1 MLPAARLFL
10 ILGILFLAISGL
22 LFLAYR
28 LGITPGR
35 LPGSLPGDI
44 RIQGSNFTCLIGLGT
59 SLLLSVVL
67 TVLLNLLLRWLG
79 K

>member
-10 ILGILFLAISGL
+10 ILGIVFLAISGL
-22 LFLAYR
+22 LLLAYR
-28 LGITPGR
+28 LGVTPGR
-35 LPGSLPGDI
+35 LPGDI

-59 SLLLSVVL
+59 SLLLSIVL

>member
-10 ILGILFLAISGL
+10 ILGVIFLVISGL
-22 LFLAYR
+22 LFLAAR
-28 LGITPGR
+28 LGLIPGR
-35 LPGSLPGDI
+35 LPGDI
-44 RIQGSNFTCLIGLGT
+44 RIEGSNFTCLIGLGT
-59 SLLLSVVL
+59 SLLLSIVL